1 MPFYDSVLTRL
12 RSLPLSITSLN
23 ALSPLL
29 TSVFLRIIPPA
40 LGPTAFMRFFE
51 TVHARLAA
59 PPNAYSDDLRVC
71 INAYVRAHGGE
82 WPSDMPLLSPSS
94 KTRSQ
99 LQVDGYSIEAPISP
113 VVWRVGG
120 EQSPHLRSIEVII
133 RSLHTWTF
141 VDTDLLWNDSTKLS
155 RILNVPSHMRRWAP
169 HQRQD

>member
-71 INAYVRAHGGE
+71 INAYVRAHGGGGA
-82 WPSDMPLLSPSS
+82 WGSPALPPHP
-94 KTRSQ
+94 KKRTQ
-99 LQVDGYSIEAPISP
+99 MAGDGFSI
-113 VVWRVGG
+113 
-120 EQSPHLRSIEVII
+120 
-133 RSLHTWTF
+133 
-141 VDTDLLWNDSTKLS
+141 
-155 RILNVPSHMRRWAP
+155 
-169 HQRQD
+169 